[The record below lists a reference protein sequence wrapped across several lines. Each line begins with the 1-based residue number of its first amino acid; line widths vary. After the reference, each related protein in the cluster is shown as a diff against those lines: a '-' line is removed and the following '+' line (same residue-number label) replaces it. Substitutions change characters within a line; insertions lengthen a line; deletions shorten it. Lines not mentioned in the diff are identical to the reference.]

1 MCEKIETD
9 VVRSRGSEEKFLI
22 HVYDQMFATINRIHN
37 SIWNMVVIIGGGIG
51 VLKIYSECGYNHTF
65 AFAIIVYITA
75 LSWILMRLYDFN
87 YWCNRN
93 LFIIK
98 NIEDRFLSTDA
109 GKIYGN
115 FRPQDVNKKNDIR
128 FTIALQIVFVY
139 VVLIDTLCFYF
150 CVSSSGFRT
159 QMKSLTD
166 FASVLW
172 FGIAPFLPALIVYI
186 RCKVKY
192 KKGISSK

>member
-1 MCEKIETD
+1 MSKKIESD
-9 VVRSRGSEEKFLI
+9 IVRSRKSEEKFLI

-37 SIWNMVVIIGGGIG
+37 NIWEMIVAIGGGVG
-51 VLKIYSECGYNHTF
+51 VLKIYFECGYNHTF
-65 AFAIIVYITA
+65 VFAIVGYITA
-75 LSWILMRLYDFN
+75 LSSILMRLYDLN

-98 NIEDRFLSTDA
+98 NIEDRFLGVNA
-109 GKIYGN
+109 EKIYGN
-115 FRPQDVNKKNDIR
+115 FRPQDVNEKNDIR
-128 FTIALQIVFVY
+128 FTIALQMVFLY

-150 CVSSSGFRT
+150 CVSSSGFHT

>member
-9 VVRSRGSEEKFLI
+9 VVRSRESEEKFLI

-37 SIWNMVVIIGGGIG
+37 NIWNMVVIIGGGIG
-51 VLKIYSECGYNHTF
+51 VLKIYFECRYNHTF
-65 AFAIIVYITA
+65 VFAIVGYITA
-75 LSWILMRLYDFN
+75 LSCILMRLYDLN

-98 NIEDRFLSTDA
+98 NIEDRFLGVNA
-109 GKIYGN
+109 EKIYGN

-128 FTIALQIVFVY
+128 FTIALQMVFVY
-139 VVLIDTLCFYF
+139 VALIDTLCFYF

>member
-1 MCEKIETD
+1 MCGNIETD
-9 VVRSRGSEEKFLI
+9 VVRSCESEDKFLI

-51 VLKIYSECGYNHTF
+51 VLKLYSECGYNHTF

-98 NIEDRFLSTDA
+98 NIEDRFLGVDA
-109 GKIYGN
+109 KKIYGN
-115 FRPQDVNKKNDIR
+115 FRPKDVNKKNDIR
-128 FTIALQIVFVY
+128 FTIALQMVFVY
-139 VVLIDTLCFYF
+139 VALIDTLCFYF

-166 FASVLW
+166 FAFVLC
-172 FGIAPFLPALIVYI
+172 FGVAPFLPALIVYV
-186 RCKVKY
+186 RCKIKY

>member
-1 MCEKIETD
+1 MCGNIETD
-9 VVRSRGSEEKFLI
+9 VVRSRESEDKFLI

-98 NIEDRFLSTDA
+98 NIEDRFLGVDA
-109 GKIYGN
+109 KKIYGN

-128 FTIALQIVFVY
+128 FTIALQMVFVY

-186 RCKVKY
+186 RCKIKY
-192 KKGISSK
+192 KRRISSK